1 MCITSTVKQK
11 RVKSEHAKSFTFV
24 LYLQLQ
30 QKFII
35 SRIKFKH
42 DINSEPLSQWCINVS
57 TATSMV
63 LSNNRNVKPCSQQ
76 TN

>member
-1 MCITSTVKQK
+1 MHMRMCITSIAKQN

-30 QKFII
+30 QEFII

-42 DINSEPLSQWCINVS
+42 DTNSKPLSQ
-57 TATSMV
+57 
-63 LSNNRNVKPCSQQ
+63 
-76 TN
+76 